1 MSEEILVRQGAPTL
15 AGIKTGSLFP
25 CPCEDKEALF
35 ADIRRLNRLLVP
47 KGLCLLPIRF
57 LKGQVL
63 LYLYR
68 PSELRRDLENE
79 QAAEILHH
87 AGYNSG
93 HCGRCIANLIR
104 RFREGGEFP
113 HEVGLFLSYPPEDVK
128 GFIDHRACNF
138 KCAGLWKVYGDEQK
152 ARELFAR
159 FKKCTEI
166 YCALWQ
172 TGSKL
177 EQLAV
182 AGLHICLHSG
192 IVVLIIAVRYI
203 VPAPG
208 QPQHSPFTADRP
220 YLRILYGA
228 VHIFCGILH
237 RIVQG
242 LFGYGRLCSRQQACG
257 QGQGKHKC
265 ESALFPFLHM
275 TESPSAFSSEGPAGF
290 PQALSQ

>member
-68 PSELRRDLENE
+68 PSELRRDLEDE

-113 HEVGLFLSYPPEDVK
+113 HEVGLSSR
-128 GFIDHRACNF
+128 IRRRTSRASSTTAPATSN
-138 KCAGLWKVYGDEQK
+138 
-152 ARELFAR
+152 ARGCGRSTATRRRRASCSPASKNAR
-159 FKKCTEI
+159 RST
-166 YCALWQ
+166 A
-172 TGSKL
+172 
-177 EQLAV
+177 
-182 AGLHICLHSG
+182 HSG
-192 IVVLIIAVRYI
+192 RPARASSSLPWQCDRY
-203 VPAPG
+203 
-208 QPQHSPFTADRP
+208 
-220 YLRILYGA
+220 
-228 VHIFCGILH
+228 
-237 RIVQG
+237 
-242 LFGYGRLCSRQQACG
+242 
-257 QGQGKHKC
+257 
-265 ESALFPFLHM
+265 
-275 TESPSAFSSEGPAGF
+275 
-290 PQALSQ
+290 